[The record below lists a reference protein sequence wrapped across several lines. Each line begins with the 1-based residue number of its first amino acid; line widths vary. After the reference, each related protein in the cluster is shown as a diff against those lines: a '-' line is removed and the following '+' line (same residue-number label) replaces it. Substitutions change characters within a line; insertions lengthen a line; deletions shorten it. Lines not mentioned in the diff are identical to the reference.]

1 MNCFSIFL
9 VIVLLYS
16 LFNFRRQE
24 GFSLKFPLKG
34 GIKNMNR
41 RINKARRKIKKK
53 LSESYGNI
61 SNKMDVIKIK
71 YL

>member
-24 GFSLKFPLKG
+24 GFSLNFPLKG
-34 GIKNMNR
+34 GVKKWKGKY
-41 RINKARRKIKKK
+41 NKARRKIKKK

>member
-24 GFSLKFPLKG
+24 GFSLKG

-41 RINKARRKIKKK
+41 GYNKARRKIKKK

-61 SNKMDVIKIK
+61 LNKMDVVKIK